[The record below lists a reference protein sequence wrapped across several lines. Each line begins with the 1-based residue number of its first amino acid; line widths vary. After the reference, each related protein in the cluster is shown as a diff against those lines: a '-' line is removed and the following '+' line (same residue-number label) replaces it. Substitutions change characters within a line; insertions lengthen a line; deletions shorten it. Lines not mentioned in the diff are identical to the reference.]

1 MAALAFIAHPPHP
14 LKMSWIWLLC
24 QNSLARELKI
34 RFVGL
39 VLRKLLI
46 HDTFQL
52 LLLIVSITEPYVD
65 GCCLGFYLFL
75 AV

>member
-1 MAALAFIAHPPHP
+1 MVKATMPSILNTIRIIYTR
-14 LKMSWIWLLC
+14 LYS
-24 QNSLARELKI
+24 SLTTELKI

-39 VLRKLLI
+39 VVKKLFT
-46 HDTFQL
+46 HDKFQL
-52 LLLIVSITEPYVD
+52 KLLIVSITKPYVD